1 MDIGGSR
8 RGISGGAGT
17 GLAPFIP
24 QNVSA
29 EVCAH
34 CVLRLLGERC
44 HGRGCRAQLLCNAE
58 VPLHLP
64 ALPNAAHLI
73 LELIPCSIF
82 QARPGGAAVS
92 PLAFLMCSLR
102 FPCLPGVSLC
112 WQLSCRAFAA
122 TLSPSPSLGMAVCG
136 SGLLGERTPFH
147 TWRISP
153 GEMNPRERMVFGR
166 TQTSLSPLSCQL

>member
-8 RGISGGAGT
+8 WGISGGAGT

-102 FPCLPGVSLC
+102 CPAFPCAGSSPAELSLPPCPHLPLWGWLC
-112 WQLSCRAFAA
+112 VA
-122 TLSPSPSLGMAVCG
+122 PGSLGSEPHSTRG
-136 SGLLGERTPFH
+136 GLVLGR
-147 TWRISP
+147 
-153 GEMNPRERMVFGR
+153 
-166 TQTSLSPLSCQL
+166 